1 MTPVEQVLGEFR
13 LPFDLHPY
21 QTETVNDLAPYT
33 RAGFYHEA
41 GAGKTATS
49 TVWML
54 YQQRTR
60 RIQQWVLVMPP
71 ILLGQWHAWLRS
83 VKRRSSGEPLRSVI
97 YRGSPKLRAKIH
109 FDHFDFILM
118 SYGIF
123 RNDYD
128 RITEHFAHIP
138 CGILCDE
145 GHAVKN
151 FRSLNHRAVRGM
163 MDEVRANGQRSL
175 AILTGTPLTTP
186 MDGYG
191 YIRLIAP
198 GTYHGPRHFEML
210 HVQTVDDYNR
220 VIEYANLDI
229 LESNMKIQTSRVLRR
244 EVNDQLPSVIYT
256 PLVYELD
263 PRHLKLYNRIAEERL
278 VELDNGQEIDA
289 LSAQAL
295 YSQLQQII
303 INWGE
308 FADDPSLKPA
318 ALELIEEVLEEI
330 GEEAK
335 LVVVANFQRT
345 NRYLL
350 KALAHHQVEA
360 VYGEITAA
368 NKQLAI
374 SRFIEDP
381 ACRILLVQPQSA
393 GFGVDGLQHV
403 CSEMI
408 FLEAPTTAPPFHQT
422 VARLDRN
429 GQKNPVNCRV
439 AIADKTLQ
447 VRMFRKLLT
456 NDATIN
462 AVQGGYQDLKDAIF
476 GDG

>member
-1 MTPVEQVLGEFR
+1 MTPVEQVLGEFNF
-13 LPFDLHPY
+13 PFELRPY
-21 QTETVNDLAPYT
+21 QLETVNDLARYK

-49 TVWML
+49 TAWML
-54 YQQRTR
+54 YHQRSSN
-60 RIQQWVLVMPP
+60 IHQWLLIMPP
-71 ILLGQWHAWLRS
+71 ILLDQWQRWLRS
-83 VKRRSSGEPLRSVI
+83 VKRSFSGEPMRCVI
-97 YRGSPKLRAKIH
+97 YRGSPKMRAKID
-109 FDHFDFILM
+109 FDQFDFILM
-118 SYGIF
+118 SYGVF

-128 RITEHFAHIP
+128 RITEHFAYKP

-145 GHAVKN
+145 GHAIKN

-163 MDEVRANGQRSL
+163 MDEVRAAGRRSL

-186 MDGYG
+186 MDAYG
-191 YIRLIAP
+191 YIRLIEP
-198 GTYHGPRHFEML
+198 TIYHGPRHFEML
-210 HVQTVDDYNR
+210 HVGRVDEYDR
-220 VIEYANLDI
+220 VVEYANLDI
-229 LESNMKIQTSRVLRR
+229 LEHNMKIQTSRVLRR
-244 EVNDQLPSVIYT
+244 EVNDQLPAVIYT
-256 PLVYELD
+256 PLVYDLD
-263 PRHLKLYNRIAEERL
+263 PKHTKLYNRIAEERL

-289 LSAQAL
+289 MSAQAL

-303 INWGE
+303 MNWGE
-308 FADDPSLKPA
+308 FADDPTLKPA
-318 ALELIEEVLEEI
+318 ALDLIEEVMEEI

-350 KALAHHQVEA
+350 KALAHYQAEA
-360 VYGEITAA
+360 VYGEITPVK
-368 NKQLAI
+368 KQQAI
-374 SRFIEDP
+374 ARFIDDP
-381 ACRILLVQPQSA
+381 TCRILLVQPHSA

-422 VARLDRN
+422 VARLDRD
-429 GQKNPVNCRV
+429 GQRSPVNCRV
-439 AIADKTLQ
+439 AIASKTIQ
-447 VRMFRKLLT
+447 VHMFRKLLT

-476 GDG
+476 GSE